1 MIKVGVIVFVA
12 SQIVINCSSN
22 RRVRLEILFV
32 ENAVLDASEVVKG
45 RDYGLV
51 LAHIDFARA

>member
-1 MIKVGVIVFVA
+1 MEVGVIVFVA
-12 SQIVINCSSN
+12 SQIVKHCSPN
-22 RRVRLEILFV
+22 RRVRLEILLV
-32 ENAVLDASEVVKG
+32 EDAVLDASEVVKS